1 MHEREAAAHGMRCLY
16 QLLDIGTTDG
26 HIAEL
31 PRLLDAAERTG
42 FAGLNVTHPCK
53 EAVVA
58 HVNALSE
65 DARAI
70 GAVNTVVFTDGRR
83 VGHNTDWLGFR
94 ESFVRRLP
102 DARLSHVVQL
112 GAGGA
117 GAATAYALLKMGA
130 DRIDLVD
137 VIQPRAQAL
146 ADRLNAHFPGRAF
159 AVVDAGVAIRHADG
173 VVHATP
179 TGTAAHP
186 GLPLPAELLRQDLWV
201 AEVVY
206 VPLETECLRAA
217 REQGCRTLDGAG
229 MAVWQAV
236 EAFRLF
242 TGVAA
247 DPDRMRTF
255 FDESSL

>member
-1 MHEREAAAHGMRCLY
+1 MRCLY
-16 QLLDIGTTDG
+16 RLLDVGTTDG
-26 HIAEL
+26 SVAEL

-42 FAGLNVTHPCK
+42 FAGLNITHPFK
-53 EAVVA
+53 EAVIG
-58 HVNALSE
+58 HLNALSA

-70 GAVNTVVFTDGRR
+70 GAVNTVVFADGKR

-94 ESFVRRLP
+94 ENFIRSLTG
-102 DARLSHVVQL
+102 ARLSHVVQF

-117 GAATAYALLKMGA
+117 GAATAFALLKMGVE
-130 DRIDLVD
+130 RLDLVD
-137 VIQPRAQAL
+137 VVQDRAQLL
-146 ADRLNAHFPGRAF
+146 ADRLNAYFPGRAF
-159 AVVDAGVAIRHADG
+159 AVVDVSGAIRHADG

-186 GLPLPAELLRQDLWV
+186 GLPLPAELLRRELWV

-206 VPLETECLRAA
+206 FPIETELLRAA
-217 REQGCRTLDGAG
+217 RQRGCRTLDGGG

-242 TGVAA
+242 TGLAA
-247 DPDRMRTF
+247 DPERMWTF
-255 FDESSL
+255 FNESTR